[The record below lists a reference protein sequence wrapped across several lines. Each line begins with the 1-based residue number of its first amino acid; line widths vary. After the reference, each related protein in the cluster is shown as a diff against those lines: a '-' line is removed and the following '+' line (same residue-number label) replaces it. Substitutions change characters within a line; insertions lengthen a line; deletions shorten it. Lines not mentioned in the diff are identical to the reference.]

1 MECQRCPVTAKN
13 LATVLSRKEEFCD
26 ECFIKFV
33 STKQRKQMMK
43 DEFFRN
49 LFKVVYPLEDKS
61 SVGKIL
67 LPLSLSDSGSLVM
80 LDIVHDLLLEQNKQH
95 NNHMGF
101 TVDILTIS
109 TEDNLSIIK
118 QHMKLLVEEKM
129 LELNEI
135 SDVYKVHFIDINEF
149 FNKTSSVS
157 NLIID
162 DGNFEIFARSRSMGN
177 DDRLSLKEILSE
189 YCLSNSSRTDLT
201 SIMKTQLIKHFA
213 FENGN
218 DAILWGHS
226 MTKLSEVII
235 SLVVKGKGSQIAT
248 FLDSESFDTLD
259 NKPCNY
265 KNLYPMKDLLSV
277 EIESFLQ
284 VRDMTKFLI
293 NIEEANSKP
302 NCLISKK
309 PTSSINQQKLIKN
322 MTINEI
328 TTKYFQDIQNDYS
341 NIISTVL
348 RTADKLA
355 EPKPTITKT
364 SQCQICQSKIYTNPS
379 NWLDRITVTSPY
391 PRETSEEEHL
401 FKQWQDS
408 KLGQSHTHYV
418 MLLNEIK
425 KDSINND
432 DDSNNNDMKLCYGCL
447 ILLNTSIKDKNLVW
461 PRVNTMSSLVNPTN
475 EDKELSGIL
484 NQFEINSDVEE

>member
-1 MECQRCPVTAKN
+1 MECQRCPVTAKT
-13 LATVLSRKEEFCD
+13 LATVLSRKEKFCD

-49 LFKVVYPLEDKS
+49 LFKVVYPLEKEG

-95 NNHMGF
+95 NNHTGF

-109 TEDNLSIIK
+109 TEDNLPVIK
-118 QHMKLLVEEKM
+118 EQMKLLIKEKM

-135 SDVYKVHFIDINEF
+135 SDIYKVHFIDINEF
-149 FNKTSSVS
+149 FNSTSNVS

-162 DGNFEIFARSRSMGN
+162 DENFEIFAKSRSVGN
-177 DDRLSLKEILSE
+177 EDKLSLKEILSE
-189 YCLSNSSRTDLT
+189 YCLNNSSRTDLT

-284 VRDMTKFLI
+284 IKNMTKFLI
-293 NIEEANSKP
+293 NVEETNSKP
-302 NCLISKK
+302 NCLVSKK
-309 PTSSINQQKLIKN
+309 PTSAINQQKLIKN

-355 EPKPTITKT
+355 EPKPSTTKT

-379 NWLDRITVTSPY
+379 NWLDRITVTTPY
-391 PRETSEEEHL
+391 PRETTEEEHL

-418 MLLNEIK
+418 ELLNEIK
-425 KDSINND
+425 RDSINSD
-432 DDSNNNDMKLCYGCL
+432 DDSDNNDMQLCYGCL

-461 PRVNTMSSLVNPTN
+461 PRVNTMSSLVNPTS
-475 EDKELSGIL
+475 EDKELNDIL
-484 NQFEINSDVEE
+484 DQFEITSDVEE